1 MIHYNNRSS
10 SSNSSR
16 NELPNI
22 DNNTSDRHARL
33 VNTRR
38 RTRPSKIIERSN
50 VLVPILSKAGHRYAI
65 TIEDILTDSCAAK
78 HQFEYLGIV
87 RIDTITGND
96 VHWSKC
102 NKCGLD
108 KFKATPSPRYDG
120 IAVR

>member
-1 MIHYNNRSS
+1 MIHFNNRSS
-10 SSNSSR
+10 SSNGSR
-16 NELPNI
+16 NELPNV
-22 DNNTSDRHARL
+22 DNNTSDGQARL
-33 VNTRR
+33 INNRR

-50 VLVPILSKAGHRYAI
+50 VLVPILSKAAHRHGI
-65 TIEDILTDSCAAK
+65 SIEDILTDSCAAK

-108 KFKATPSPRYDG
+108 KFKATPSPRYNG
-120 IAVR
+120 NCC

>member
-1 MIHYNNRSS
+1 MIHYNNRRS

-16 NELPNI
+16 KLLPNV
-22 DNNTSDRHARL
+22 DNSTSDRQARL
-33 VNTRR
+33 VNNRR

-50 VLVPILSKAGHRYAI
+50 VLVPILSKDGHRYPI

-108 KFKATPSPRYDG
+108 KFKATPSPRYNG
-120 IAVR
+120 NCC

>member
-1 MIHYNNRSS
+1 MIHYNNRNR

-22 DNNTSDRHARL
+22 DNNTSDRQAIL
-33 VNTRR
+33 VNIRR
-38 RTRPSKIIERSN
+38 KTRPSKIIERSN
-50 VLVPILSKAGHRYAI
+50 VLVPILSKDGHRYPI

-78 HQFEYLGIV
+78 HQFEYLEIV

-108 KFKATPSPRYDG
+108 KFKATPSPRYNG
-120 IAVR
+120 NCC

>member
-22 DNNTSDRHARL
+22 DNNTSDRQARL
-33 VNTRR
+33 VSYRR
-38 RTRPSKIIERSN
+38 RTRPNKIIERFN
-50 VLVPILSKAGHRYAI
+50 VLVPILSKATHHYAI
-65 TIEDILTDSCAAK
+65 TIEDILTGSCAAK
-78 HQFEYLGIV
+78 HNFEYLGIV

-108 KFKATPSPRYDG
+108 KFKATSSPRYN
-120 IAVR
+120 RNCC

>member
-1 MIHYNNRSS
+1 MIHFNNRSS

-16 NELPNI
+16 NELPNV
-22 DNNTSDRHARL
+22 DNNTSDRQSRL
-33 VNTRR
+33 INNRS

-50 VLVPILSKAGHRYAI
+50 VLVPILSKAAHRYAI

-78 HQFEYLGIV
+78 HKFEYLGIV

-108 KFKATPSPRYDG
+108 KFKATPSSRNNG
-120 IAVR
+120 NCC